1 MSVKHWSIIKKRGY
15 NECGT
20 NLEHVFIFRNST
32 KQKQRGKG
40 LNYCQY
46 ELADIIYNIYI
57 VIFLQIYV
65 HL

>member
-1 MSVKHWSIIKKRGY
+1 MNVEQISDMFLYLAIALSK
-15 NECGT
+15 
-20 NLEHVFIFRNST
+20 
-32 KQKQRGKG
+32 KQRGKG
-40 LNYCQY
+40 LNYYQH

>member
-1 MSVKHWSIIKKRGY
+1 MNVEQISDMFLYFAIALSK
-15 NECGT
+15 
-20 NLEHVFIFRNST
+20 
-32 KQKQRGKG
+32 KQRGKG
-40 LNYCQY
+40 LNCCQY

>member
-20 NLEHVFIFRNST
+20 NSDMFLYFALALS
-32 KQKQRGKG
+32 KKQRGKG

-57 VIFLQIYV
+57 VFFLQIYV

>member
-1 MSVKHWSIIKKRGY
+1 MNVEQISDMFLYFAIALSKKR
-15 NECGT
+15 
-20 NLEHVFIFRNST
+20 
-32 KQKQRGKG
+32 RGKG
-40 LNYCQY
+40 LHYCQY

>member
-1 MSVKHWSIIKKRGY
+1 MLSTGQLLKKEVIMNVEQISDMFLY
-15 NECGT
+15 FAIA
-20 NLEHVFIFRNST
+20 LS
-32 KQKQRGKG
+32 KKQRGKG

-46 ELADIIYNIYI
+46 ELADINYNIYI